1 MRLPGPPA
9 SVPELSR
16 SIHRRSAL
24 ATLFVA
30 VTSSPSLP
38 AFADTKYDGP
48 PALYKTKSGIV
59 FYDTDQ
65 GFDIPRSM
73 KLSDVLAQEPVAAP
87 PEVNPPGTRVILNY
101 RVRSNALTGDIMEAS
116 DSIGLGQPGFT
127 VGDSPVNAAVDELVR
142 TLPKGITRRAVVPP
156 EFKLLRKNQVPYYME
171 DRWPVTSYLE
181 LSLRKQSDSSP
192 VYLCSQVDGS
202 CICDPTAAAG
212 GTDIQGKRD

>member
-116 DSIGLGQPGFT
+116 DSIGLGQPGSLLGIAQSMPQSTNLSGRCPRASHDVRSFLPNLNCCERIKYRTTWKT
-127 VGDSPVNAAVDELVR
+127 VG
-142 TLPKGITRRAVVPP
+142 
-156 EFKLLRKNQVPYYME
+156 Q
-171 DRWPVTSYLE
+171 
-181 LSLRKQSDSSP
+181 
-192 VYLCSQVDGS
+192 
-202 CICDPTAAAG
+202 
-212 GTDIQGKRD
+212 